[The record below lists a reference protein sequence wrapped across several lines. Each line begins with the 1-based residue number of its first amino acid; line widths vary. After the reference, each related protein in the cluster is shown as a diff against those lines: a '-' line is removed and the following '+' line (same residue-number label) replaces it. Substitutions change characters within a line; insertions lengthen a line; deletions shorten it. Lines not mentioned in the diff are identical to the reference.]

1 MTSAPRYYFTHYA
14 SDYPDFVAEVLGYA
28 NRRDAALRQIA
39 HAPNRDKQR
48 LLILRFLGHT
58 NFKLLYL
65 LKSVQAKR
73 RLRTHPPEAM
83 RDLAA
88 RMTATYYFAEHVRT
102 TTVRPAPHKRRR
114 TTFDFGPGK
123 HALQTMVA
131 DVIQAM
137 FPLPSGR
144 HFTVKGGVKAAL
156 TAVDVHAQ
164 QGFIYGIERDIEQFY
179 PSVNLQ
185 GLAKLLRPL
194 PGSVVQ
200 SVIGYRHGDTG
211 LDTAH
216 STEAIDDAPLP
227 PRGLLA
233 QGSAASPAAAEVLV
247 ADLLEGMPDDVRVM
261 SYADNIL
268 ILGETISSVEA
279 ADAILVGRASEHQCG
294 PLGLKPR
301 KECVITDPRGINF
314 LGHDGYWNRSE
325 NRIEW
330 MPDTAATNHIL
341 QAIELSTNER
351 EGALDRVRDAIKQ
364 LRHWQRGYLWE
375 GGKEETERYIAQLWA
390 KLAFNSPLLS
400 REYIRAT
407 HSVTTYCQRHHD
419 QYGEYPDIVDL
430 LPDFADANERWGR
443 RTAFIREMKNR
454 LGIPL
459 LPETSEA

>member
-1 MTSAPRYYFTHYA
+1 MTYAPRYHFTHYA
-14 SDYPDFVAEVLGYA
+14 TDHPDFVAEVLGHG

-65 LKSVQAKR
+65 LRSVQAKR

-83 RDLAA
+83 RELAA
-88 RMTATYYFAEHVRT
+88 RMTATYHFAEYVRT
-102 TTVRPAPHKRRR
+102 TTVQPAPHKRRR

-131 DVIQAM
+131 DVIRAM

-144 HFTVKGGVKAAL
+144 HFTLEGGVKAAL
-156 TAVDVHAQ
+156 MAVNEHAQ
-164 QGFIYGIERDIEQFY
+164 HGFIHGIERDIDQFY
-179 PSVNLQ
+179 PSVDLQ
-185 GLAKLLRPL
+185 GLATLLRPL
-194 PGSVVQ
+194 PGSVVRN
-200 SVIGYRHGDTG
+200 VIGYRHGDTG
-211 LDTAH
+211 LTAMH

-227 PRGLLA
+227 PRGMLA
-233 QGSAASPAAAEVLV
+233 QGSAASPAAAELLV
-247 ADLLEGMPDDVRVM
+247 ADLLEAMPGDVRVM

-268 ILGETISSVEA
+268 ILGETISSIET

-301 KECVITDPRGINF
+301 KECLITGPSGINF
-314 LGHDGYWNRSE
+314 LGHDGYWNGS
-325 NRIEW
+325 RIQW

-351 EGALDRVRDAIKQ
+351 EGALDQVRNAIQ
-364 LRHWQRGYLWE
+364 RLRHWQRGYVWE
-375 GGKEETERYIAQLWA
+375 DGQEETERFSAQLWA
-390 KLAFNSPLLS
+390 KLAFNAPHLS
-400 REYIRAT
+400 REYILAIR
-407 HSVTTYCQRHHD
+407 SVTNYFQRHHSRH
-419 QYGEYPDIVDL
+419 GEYPDLADL
-430 LPDFADANERWGR
+430 LPDFADANERRGKR
-443 RTAFIREMKNR
+443 PAFIRDIENR

-459 LPETSEA
+459 RPSETEA